1 MINDLIYETQS
12 TEGDWLL
19 GRANARV
26 TILEYADFTCP
37 YSAMARPV
45 LESLVDEY
53 PDSIHLLYRHFPTT
67 NRHRESALA
76 AEAAEAAGA
85 QGRFWQMHDT
95 LFAHQDQLQFEN
107 LRSFA
112 RLIHLDG
119 EQFVHDLMA
128 HRYRDKVQR
137 DLLSGLQNGV
147 KGTPSLF
154 INGQRYEGLID
165 RASVLAAVAAQLH
178 SAA

>member
-26 TILEYADFTCP
+26 TILGYADFTCP
-37 YSAMARPV
+37 YSAMARPL
-45 LESLVDEY
+45 LENLVDEY
-53 PDSIHLLYRHFPTT
+53 PDSIHLLYRHFQTT
-67 NRHRESALA
+67 NRHRESALT

-85 QGRFWQMHDT
+85 QGRFWQMHDV

-107 LRSFA
+107 LRSLA
-112 RLIHLDG
+112 RQIHLDG

-137 DLLSGLQNGV
+137 DLLSGLQDGV

-154 INGQRYEGLID
+154 INGQPYQGLID
-165 RASVLAAVAAQLH
+165 RASVLSAVAAQLH

>member
-12 TEGDWLL
+12 AEGDWLL

-26 TILEYADFTCP
+26 TILEYANFECP
-37 YSAMARPV
+37 YSAMARPI

-53 PDSIHLLYRHFPTT
+53 SDSIQLIFRHFPMT
-67 NRHRESALA
+67 NRHRQSALA

-107 LRSFA
+107 LRSLA

-137 DLLSGLQNGV
+137 DLLSGLQDNV
-147 KGTPSLF
+147 RDTPTLF
-154 INGQRYEGLID
+154 VNSQRFEGPID
-165 RASVLAAVAAQLH
+165 RASVLSAVAAQLK
-178 SAA
+178 A